1 MKTQKVAQCAY
12 TSEVVLKSRETPAPS
27 KYKLDYKLVEPRTPY
42 YHMGEMVK
50 TVKSKKSSMSP
61 ASTKYKV
68 EKIDERKWLSTKKKS
83 AVFTIP
89 SPNNVTISKKPSVQ
103 NIGPGPQ
110 KYYVSMQQIT
120 KSCSKS
126 TLLMS

>member
-1 MKTQKVAQCAY
+1 M
-12 TSEVVLKSRETPAPS
+12 S
-27 KYKLDYKLVEPRTPY
+27 
-42 YHMGEMVK
+42 EMVK

-89 SPNNVTISKKPSVQ
+89 SPNNVTVSKKPSTSH
-103 NIGPGPQ
+103 IGPGPQ
-110 KYYVSMQQIT
+110 KYYISMQ
-120 KSCSKS
+120 
-126 TLLMS
+126 